1 MPVPA
6 RKLIAGPRQRFV
18 QVAEVASIGPSGG
31 KLIGHPGTAHLMA
44 ANRRQDTVC
53 RMRHVTIITL
63 ASVRSGLVMSVSGY
77 FGFRAEPFVT
87 LRASPIVRAVR
98 DELIV
103 RLTVV
108 WRVTRQAGEL
118 AAAVTGRLD

>member
-1 MPVPA
+1 MAVPA

-18 QVAEVASIGPSGG
+18 QVAEVASIGPPRG
-31 KLIGHPGTAHLMA
+31 KLIGYPGTAHLMA

-53 RMRHVTIITL
+53 RVGHMTIVTL
-63 ASVRSGLVMSVSGY
+63 ASVRFGLVVSVSGY

-98 DELIV
+98 GELIV
-103 RLTVV
+103 RFTVV
-108 WRVTRQAGEL
+108 GRVTRQAGEL
-118 AAAVTGRLD
+118 AAPVAWRLD